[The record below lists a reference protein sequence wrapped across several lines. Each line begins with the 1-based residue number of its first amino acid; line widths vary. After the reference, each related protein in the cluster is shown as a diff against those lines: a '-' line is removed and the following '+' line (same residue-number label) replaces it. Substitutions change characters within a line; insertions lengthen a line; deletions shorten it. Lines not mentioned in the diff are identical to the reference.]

1 MYPRNL
7 YCFSLFLR
15 NCLIIHHLNNI
26 CICFLPVLYLPV
38 SMAISDLRL
47 ILADDD
53 EDDCLLFEEALADV
67 ELPVD
72 LTILHDGKQLMQYL
86 EKNYPRLPAAIFLDL
101 NMPRKNG
108 FECMME
114 IKQNPQLNKL
124 MVIIF
129 TTNYDRE
136 VVNQLYQ
143 NGAHYYI
150 RKPAQFSG
158 LRQVLR
164 STIDLLRNGSISQ
177 PTREEFV
184 LTGEPRI
191 N

>member
-1 MYPRNL
+1 MFPRDL
-7 YCFSLFLR
+7 YCFSLLLR

>member
-1 MYPRNL
+1 
-7 YCFSLFLR
+7 
-15 NCLIIHHLNNI
+15 
-26 CICFLPVLYLPV
+26 
-38 SMAISDLRL
+38 MAISDLRL

-108 FECMME
+108 FECLME